1 MVGKAA
7 QKADRAHLLPLLVEN
22 TFIVEAK
29 SVLEKGLFSTMKEAL
44 MEILTMGKVVVAAK
58 IENLHDVYNANRG
71 KLSVDNIR
79 STEVVD
85 ALIDTGATLL
95 SLPRRMIEQ
104 LGLERQRSRTARTA
118 AGVVAF
124 GVYEAVRLTVQGR
137 DCVVE
142 VMELP
147 DECPVLIGQ
156 NSAGRARFRGRSRRP
171 TTLGQPRP
179 RRRTDARRVLIP
191 LAHQG

>member
-1 MVGKAA
+1 
-7 QKADRAHLLPLLVEN
+7 L
-22 TFIVEAK
+22 
-29 SVLEKGLFSTMKEAL
+29 KEIG

-71 KLSVDNIR
+71 KSPVEEIR
-79 STEVVD
+79 SIDVTD

-95 SLPRRMIEQ
+95 SLPRRMIEG
-104 LGLERQRSRTARTA
+104 LGLERQRTRTARTA

-137 DCVVE
+137 DCAVE

-156 NSAGRARFRGRSRRP
+156 
-171 TTLGQPRP
+171 
-179 RRRTDARRVLIP
+179 IP
-191 LAHQG
+191 LEALDFIVDPVGQRLLGNPEHGGEQMVDVFSTE

>member
-1 MVGKAA
+1 
-7 QKADRAHLLPLLVEN
+7 
-22 TFIVEAK
+22 
-29 SVLEKGLFSTMKEAL
+29 
-44 MEILTMGKVVVAAK
+44 MEILAMGKVIVAAK
-58 IENLHDVYNANRG
+58 IENLHDVYSANRG
-71 KLSVDNIR
+71 KLPVEEIR
-79 STEVVD
+79 AIEVSD

-104 LGLERQRSRTARTA
+104 LGLERQRTRTARTA

-124 GVYEAVRLTVQGR
+124 GVYEAVRLTVQER

-156 NSAGRARFRGRSRRP
+156 
-171 TTLGQPRP
+171 
-179 RRRTDARRVLIP
+179 IP
-191 LAHQG
+191 LEGLDFVVDPVGQRLLGNPDHGGEQMVDVF